1 MTFVRKTGGRVHLA
15 GPAVEKLLVHRQLQD
30 SSPEAGGVMLG
41 RLILGTS
48 DVIVDA
54 VTGPFTEDK
63 YSRVTF
69 FRSRRRAQQV
79 VDETWHTSRGT
90 KIYLGEW
97 HTHPEDIPSPSSQ
110 DLRNWRKICE
120 AAVYEQKL
128 LLFLIAGRV
137 SFRIW
142 ELSRGVSP
150 EEIICVDS
158 IGLVLE
164 F

>member
-1 MTFVRKTGGRVHLA
+1 MTFVRKTGGRVHLM
-15 GPAVEKLLVHRQLQD
+15 GPAVEKLLAHRQLQD

-48 DVIVDA
+48 DVVVDA
-54 VTGPFTEDK
+54 VTGPCTADK
-63 YSRVTF
+63 YSRFTF

-79 VDETWHTSRGT
+79 VDEAWHTSRGT
-90 KIYLGEW
+90 KIYLGDW
-97 HTHPEDIPSPSSQ
+97 HTHPEDIPNPSRQ

-120 AAVYEQKL
+120 AAVYEQKF

-137 SFRIW
+137 SIRIW

-158 IGLVLE
+158 TGLVPK

>member
-1 MTFVRKTGGRVHLA
+1 
-15 GPAVEKLLVHRQLQD
+15 
-30 SSPEAGGVMLG
+30 MLG

-48 DVIVDA
+48 DVVVDA
-54 VTGPFTEDK
+54 VTGPFPEDK
-63 YSRVTF
+63 YSRFTF
-69 FRSRRRAQQV
+69 FRSRRRAQQI
-79 VDETWHTSRGT
+79 VDEAWHTSHGT
-90 KIYLGEW
+90 KIYLGDW

-137 SFRIW
+137 SLRIW

-158 IGLVLE
+158 IGLVPK